1 MTIGAGIGVK
11 SLGGGN
17 SRAVRS
23 KGTQGELNDFQDFHD
38 TFCRVGIEAGLH
50 RVPRARGSVHQR
62 DQRLS
67 RKGRGVI
74 GILRGG
80 DGVLEN
86 EINFKDGKVPGVIL
100 SPAEEVQLR
109 ACLNARRQK

>member
-1 MTIGAGIGVK
+1 MTIRAGIGVK
-11 SLGGGN
+11 SLGGDN
-17 SRAVRS
+17 STTERN
-23 KGTQGELNDFQDFHD
+23 KGTQGELNDIQDAHGA
-38 TFCRVGIEAGLH
+38 FCRVGIEADLH

-67 RKGRGVI
+67 RKGREVI

-86 EINFKDGKVPGVIL
+86 EINFKDGKVSGGTL

-109 ACLNARRQK
+109 NCLNARRQK